1 MEQLFSNSE
10 LIGKTIKNVL
20 EPDWHASKLFISF
33 TDNTFCFAQS
43 YNGCVEIMEEEYDD
57 EINEY
62 NFEELFQLGFISE
75 EKFNAIKTEKEKEKE
90 ASKVRKELELL
101 KELQGK
107 YGSVSF

>member
-62 NFEELFQLGFISE
+62 NFEEFI
-75 EKFNAIKTEKEKEKE
+75 
-90 ASKVRKELELL
+90 
-101 KELQGK
+101 
-107 YGSVSF
+107 